1 MAADPGRAVAGIRMG
16 GEAVPDNTIKRVLIY
31 RIGSLGDTVITLPCL
46 HLVAR
51 AFPRAKRVMV
61 TNRPRVSRSAASV
74 AVLEGSGLID
84 KFWLIQIGV
93 KTWMDKLTLLLKIR
107 LYRPQVLVYLSEAGR
122 VKYLHR
128 DRTFFRLAGIK
139 RIYGMGDG
147 GSLEHHVDAR
157 SYEWE
162 PEASRLARSLRNLGD
177 AAIERPENW
186 DLHLTPAERRVA
198 SEKLAP
204 LHGMRF
210 FACAPGSNRQTTDWG
225 REQWRALSEELS
237 QAYPEMGMVLLGSA
251 ADNAMADQIGAGWKG
266 PKLNLCGQL
275 APRETAAVLE
285 RAALYM
291 GPDSGPMHLAAAVG
305 TKCVAP
311 FSARVMPK
319 VWFPFGTGHK
329 VILHKTDCAGCWLDT
344 CVAEKHRCMTSITV
358 DEMAQAVAA
367 SVNDSV
373 VARP

>member
-1 MAADPGRAVAGIRMG
+1 M
-16 GEAVPDNTIKRVLIY
+16 PDNTIKRVLIY

-51 AFPRAKRVMV
+51 TFPQAKRVMV

-74 AVLEGSGLID
+74 SILEGSGLID

-93 KTWMDKLTLLLKIR
+93 NTWLDKLALLLKIR
-107 LYRPQVLVYLSEAGR
+107 LYRPQVLIYLSEFGR
-122 VKYLHR
+122 VKYMHR
-128 DRTFFRLAGIK
+128 DQAFFRLAGIK

-147 GSLEHHVDAR
+147 GPLEHHVDAQ
-157 SYEWE
+157 SHEWE
-162 PEASRLARSLRNLGD
+162 PEASRLARSLSKLGD

-186 DLHLTPAERRVA
+186 DLHLTPSERWVA

-204 LHGMRF
+204 MRGMRF

-225 REQWRALSEELS
+225 RERWRALCEALS
-237 QAYPEMGMVLLGSA
+237 QAYPEMGMVFLGSA
-251 ADNAMADQIGAGWKG
+251 ADTGMAEQIAAGWQG
-266 PKLNLCGQL
+266 AKLNLCGQL

-285 RAALYM
+285 RATLYM

-311 FSARVMPK
+311 FSARVMSK

-329 VILHKTDCAGCWLDT
+329 VIFHKTECAGCWLHT
-344 CVAEKHRCMTSITV
+344 CEAEKHRCMTSITV

-367 SVNDSV
+367 SVNER
-373 VARP
+373 VAHAASPRTPA